1 MASLVRFSV
10 SLDKGILEKLD
21 AEIRRQK
28 YPNRSKAIT
37 DLIRALLVKSEWTG
51 GRNVAGVISV
61 VYDHHKRELVSKLL
75 QVQHKFQ
82 STILSTQHI
91 HMTHSDCLEVI
102 ITKGK
107 PAYIESLF
115 NELKS
120 IKGIK
125 YTNLSATTT
134 GENI

>member
-10 SLDKGILEKLD
+10 SLESGVLKKFD
-21 AEIRRQK
+21 AEIKRRK
-28 YPNRSKAIT
+28 CPNRSKALT
-37 DLIRALLVKSEWTG
+37 DLIRAMFVKSEWTG
-51 GRNVAGVISV
+51 VRNVAGVISV

-75 QVQHKFQ
+75 KVQHKFQ

-102 ITKGK
+102 ITRGK